1 MDEGGPRG
9 HVSRGGYDVSSR
21 VGGETGRN
29 THDRCATS
37 LARAMEAAKRILN
50 PTKWS
55 PPASPRSSEES
66 LEDATEWARNGPEI
80 QGIHTPK
87 GPHEEAAAQEK
98 AVKKKKKFQQY
109 LKEMLYVAATQ
120 D

>member
-1 MDEGGPRG
+1 MGRA
-9 HVSRGGYDVSSR
+9 
-21 VGGETGRN
+21 ETLESN
-29 THDRCATS
+29 ATRRAS
-37 LARAMEAAKRILN
+37 AMEAAKRILN

-66 LEDATEWARNGPEI
+66 LEDATEWARKGQEMKAM
-80 QGIHTPK
+80 HTPK

-98 AVKKKKKFQQY
+98 AIRKKKKFQQY